1 MTHPLPLTIFISI
14 LEGKINQG
22 KEFYM
27 VCIWPTYCL
36 HAGNENVKEMCRML
50 PFPVSKE
57 QHKDQRQFCFLKH
70 FVTSLSFF
78 LINII
83 F

>member
-27 VCIWPTYCL
+27 VCIWPAYCL
-36 HAGNENVKEMCRML
+36 HTGNENVKEIRRML
-50 PFPVSKE
+50 PFPVSKA
-57 QHKDQRQFCFLKH
+57 QHKDQRQFCFLLY
-70 FVTSLSFF
+70 FVISASFF
-78 LINII
+78 LINLI